1 MNKYHFLSLVFLASA
16 VVSFTIGFLE
26 GDIEVGIFFIFPF
39 VIGSSIFLLIGILLI
54 FLAVIF
60 YMFGFAR
67 FDFADREKIASSD
80 EILEKK
86 SRIKG
91 GGVILIGPIP
101 IVFGSSWKISLFLM
115 ILGIIIIVFL
125 LLLFRINYF

>member
-1 MNKYHFLSLVFLASA
+1 MNRYHFLSLVFLIGA
-16 VVSFTIGFLE
+16 VVSFIIGFLE
-26 GDIEVGIFFIFPF
+26 GDIQGGIFFIFPF

-60 YMFGFAR
+60 YIFGFAR
-67 FDFADREKIASSD
+67 FDLQDGEHSVPRD
-80 EILEKK
+80 EIFEKK

-101 IVFGSSWKISLFLM
+101 IVFGSSWKVSLFMM
-115 ILGIIIIVFL
+115 ILGIIIIIVL
-125 LLLFRINYF
+125 LFLFRINYF